1 MKQKPNKRL
10 RDVDNYKNLEWWRKE
25 YQQSEMWRNRFM
37 GKIPYDE
44 RPERKQVEQTIQK
57 YNKPYH
63 LVDVSNGVSRE
74 EK

>member
-1 MKQKPNKRL
+1 
-10 RDVDNYKNLEWWRKE
+10 
-25 YQQSEMWRNRFM
+25 M

-57 YNKPYH
+57 YNKLYH
-63 LVDVSNGVSRE
+63 LVDVLNGVSRE